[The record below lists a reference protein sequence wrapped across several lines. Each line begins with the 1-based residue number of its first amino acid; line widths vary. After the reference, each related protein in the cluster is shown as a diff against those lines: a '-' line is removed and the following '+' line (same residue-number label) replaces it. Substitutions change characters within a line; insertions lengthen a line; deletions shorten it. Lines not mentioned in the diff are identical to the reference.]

1 MKTIFKR
8 RSTMKKLIRIFS
20 CFFLALILFV
30 PFNDALSWVQNSDGI
45 QSSRNEL
52 PVLIAANSSSQSD
65 QSDIYAQAEAL
76 YKEKKYDDVIRLLT
90 GEAYAAPNNFELN
103 ILLAKAQVEKCAI
116 LKEKGDVA
124 YKTLVNQPY
133 DTAQRL
139 DKIRAHQDLYYIT
152 AKSLLI
158 NDRPVRAINTIE
170 KALRFEPDNTDYML
184 VLADAYCAR
193 ADFFDKGEKNSI
205 HSTQLRSKANDI
217 YEKIIEISKDDELKI
232 KVKEKMKKL

>member
-1 MKTIFKR
+1 
-8 RSTMKKLIRIFS
+8 MKKLIRIFS

-45 QSSRNEL
+45 QSSKNEA
-52 PVLIAANSSSQSD
+52 PVLIAANSSSPSD
-65 QSDIYAQAEAL
+65 QSDIFAQAEAL
-76 YKEKKYDDVIRLLT
+76 YKDKNYDDVIRLLT
-90 GEAYAAPNNFELN
+90 GEAYADPNNFELN
-103 ILLAKAQVEKCAI
+103 MLLAKAQVEKCAI

-124 YKTLVNQPY
+124 YKTLINQPY

-139 DKIRAHQDLYYIT
+139 DKIRAHQELYYIA

-158 NDRPVRAINTIE
+158 SDRPLRAINTIE
-170 KALRFEPDNTDYML
+170 KALRFAPDNTDYML

-193 ADFFDKGEKNSI
+193 ADFFEKGEKDS
-205 HSTQLRSKANDI
+205 SYAKQLRSKAKDI

-232 KVKEKMKKL
+232 KVKEKMNKL

>member
-1 MKTIFKR
+1 
-8 RSTMKKLIRIFS
+8 
-20 CFFLALILFV
+20 
-30 PFNDALSWVQNSDGI
+30 
-45 QSSRNEL
+45 
-52 PVLIAANSSSQSD
+52 
-65 QSDIYAQAEAL
+65 
-76 YKEKKYDDVIRLLT
+76 
-90 GEAYAAPNNFELN
+90 
-103 ILLAKAQVEKCAI
+103 LLAKAQVEKCAI

-124 YKTLVNQPY
+124 YKTLINQPY

-152 AKSLLI
+152 AKSLLV

-170 KALRFEPDNTDYML
+170 KALRFAPDNTDYML

-193 ADFFDKGEKNSI
+193 ADFFDKGEKDSI
-205 HSTQLRSKANDI
+205 RSTQLRSKANDI